1 MPKKRVEIIIIK
13 SSEELKTMKTD
24 KIKNA
29 EEKQMEILLLKRKR
43 KIRKLCND
51 LDEFEIEKGKIK
63 KIDKIL
69 KKKKR

>member
-1 MPKKRVEIIIIK
+1 
-13 SSEELKTMKTD
+13 MKTD
-24 KIKNA
+24 KIEIV
-29 EEKQMEILLLKRKR
+29 EEIEMEILLPKGRI

-69 KKKKR
+69 KKKKS